1 MTPTSTQSV
10 AILGGGPAGLT
21 AAYRLTRHGYRVTIV
36 ERLPLLGGALVD
48 EESHCDLEPF
58 TILGCHHATH
68 ALLHSLHSSPQQPT
82 DIVIPL
88 EFRLPNG
95 SLVHYPRSYFP
106 APLHTW
112 INLLRFTGIPWKERW
127 RLASWVEQLWEGD
140 VELPAD
146 LEQRTADD
154 WLASIGQ
161 SSQTRSLVWN
171 PLARWLTGND
181 LATISADAFVRS
193 MKPVFLS
200 THPDSRISVV
210 QDTLQTC
217 FVQPITEV
225 LIQRSATILRN
236 TEVRQLRYERDRISG
251 VLLQDGSLLQADWYV
266 AALPPHQLTPLL
278 PERWLTRYA
287 YFEQLAELRSIDRTI
302 LHLHAEQAC
311 ATPRLILLSDT
322 SFHSVLVTAPTPDPQ
337 TSRSSRP
344 TVSSRRPNLTH
355 VSISLSLT
363 CSDHGD
369 SSWLKAGLRR
379 PIIERFPTP
388 SSHSSLEP
396 NYIDPFNAVRLPTYS
411 SPEPGPIQAG
421 LPTSKAPLSV
431 ATAAPMRLLLTGSAP
446 SPYERGGTPQGLSQR
461 DVERDYME
469 CEYKARLANGN
480 SFESNSEKLPG
491 TLHISLIFEP
501 FAT

>member
-1 MTPTSTQSV
+1 MAIESQSSNGTLLLEVLSQSKVLTTTLSPSRSSVVITQH
-10 AILGGGPAGLT
+10 
-21 AAYRLTRHGYRVTIV
+21 TRCCTLCIPV
-36 ERLPLLGGALVD
+36 
-48 EESHCDLEPF
+48 
-58 TILGCHHATH
+58 
-68 ALLHSLHSSPQQPT
+68 HSSRQKLT
-82 DIVIPL
+82 IPL
-88 EFRLPNG
+88 EFRLPDG

-171 PLARWLTGND
+171 PLARWLTGNA
-181 LATISADAFVRS
+181 LVTMSADAFVRS

-217 FVQPITEV
+217 FVQPIIESLKNGNT
-225 LIQRSATILRN
+225 TILRN
-236 TEVRQLRYERDRISG
+236 AEVTQLRYEQDRISG

-266 AALPPHQLTPLL
+266 AAMPPHQLTPLL

-287 YFEQLAELRSIDRTI
+287 YFEQLAELRSIDCTI

-311 ATPRLILLSDT
+311 ATPRLILPSDT
-322 SFHSVLVTAPTPDPQ
+322 SFHSVLVTAPTSEPQ
-337 TSRSSRP
+337 TFRSSRP

-369 SSWLKAGLRR
+369 SSWLKVGLRR

-431 ATAAPMRLLLTGSAP
+431 ATAAPMRSRFDSRLRKNSVFARMHRCDLAHDDGARVASRLLKKTTVLTCP
-446 SPYERGGTPQGLSQR
+446 PYLCQDTS
-461 DVERDYME
+461 
-469 CEYKARLANGN
+469 
-480 SFESNSEKLPG
+480 SPG
-491 TLHISLIFEP
+491 TRPVPSTAAASEEARRYIPHFVWAVRHARYLSGGQRM
-501 FAT
+501 